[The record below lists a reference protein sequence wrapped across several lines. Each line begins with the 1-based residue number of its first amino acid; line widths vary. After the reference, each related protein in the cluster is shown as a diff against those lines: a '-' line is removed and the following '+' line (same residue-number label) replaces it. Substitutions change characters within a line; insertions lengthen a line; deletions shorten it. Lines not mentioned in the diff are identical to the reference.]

1 VRSNAA
7 VFGIL
12 AVFCTIADIVYWF
25 GSKDPTGTTALGIS
39 AGLGILISFYL
50 YFTVSRIGEQ
60 PQDINDAE
68 IADGAGELGHFSP
81 ASWWPLVIAASALL
95 VFLGI
100 EFGIWLSLIGG
111 IFSLGG
117 VAGMLFENLHPATAP
132 EPFHHSEHPGH

>member
-95 VFLGI
+95 VFPHRRHLQPRRSGRHALR
-100 EFGIWLSLIGG
+100 E
-111 IFSLGG
+111 
-117 VAGMLFENLHPATAP
+117 PAP
-132 EPFHHSEHPGH
+132 RHRP